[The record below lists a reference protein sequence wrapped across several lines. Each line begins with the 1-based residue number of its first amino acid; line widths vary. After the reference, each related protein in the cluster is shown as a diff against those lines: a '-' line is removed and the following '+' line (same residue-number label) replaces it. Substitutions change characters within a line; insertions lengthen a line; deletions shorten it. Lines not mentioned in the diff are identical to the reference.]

1 MSRLGT
7 DGDKDSEIIPNTNI
21 NFKQKHKIDRVFNSS
36 HRERACITTTI
47 AATFKP
53 TLLATILGFVW
64 RKRNDKV

>member
-21 NFKQKHKIDRVFNSS
+21 NFKQKHKIDGVFNSS
-36 HRERACITTTI
+36 HRVTGLQCHQHHNIVSNYWV
-47 AATFKP
+47 
-53 TLLATILGFVW
+53 FVW